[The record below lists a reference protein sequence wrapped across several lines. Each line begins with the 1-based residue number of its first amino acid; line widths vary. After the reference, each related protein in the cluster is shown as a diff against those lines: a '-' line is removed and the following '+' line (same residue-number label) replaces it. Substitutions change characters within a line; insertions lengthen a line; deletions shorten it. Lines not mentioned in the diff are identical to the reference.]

1 VTSARPL
8 RGLRSAQ
15 RNLGI
20 ALIAFLVA
28 VSLPYL
34 WLVENF
40 GYDDVL
46 REPAAEILTRVAAG
60 GVPLVLAWFAFA
72 MGALLFVPVVL
83 TVASLLRL
91 HGEQP
96 NGAMLL
102 GIASA
107 VAQSIGLLRWV
118 LVVPP
123 LAANYVE
130 AATGPA
136 SKEALEMVFEAVHR
150 YGGTVVGEMIG
161 QLLLAGWTGL
171 TTLQLWRA
179 RVVPRWLAA
188 AGAATLPLWLVGQSE
203 LLHGVAPDIPS
214 IEVVP
219 IAFMAWEAWLAA
231 LAVSCFIAVWR
242 GRRSQ
247 QPGAAVLVSLAS
259 ASRAPHRRLF

>member
-1 VTSARPL
+1 MTSARPL

-34 WLVENF
+34 WLIENF

-91 HGEQP
+91 HGEQAH
-96 NGAMLL
+96 GAMVL

-123 LAANYVE
+123 LAANYVD

-136 SKEALEMVFEAVHR
+136 SREALEMVFDAVHR
-150 YGGTVVGEMIG
+150 YGGMVVGEMVG

-171 TTLQLWRA
+171 TAQQLWRA
-179 RVVPRWLAA
+179 RVVPRWLAG
-188 AGAATLPLWLVGQSE
+188 AGAATLPFWLVGQSE
-203 LLHGVAPDIPS
+203 LLHGVAPGVPS

-219 IAFMAWEAWLAA
+219 LAFMAWEAWLAA
-231 LAVSCFIAVWR
+231 FALWCFVSVWR
-242 GRRSQ
+242 GRQGQ
-247 QPGAAVLVSLAS
+247 QPGAA
-259 ASRAPHRRLF
+259 APVATAGARYPQDRRHS